1 MKGLPVLGFGIV
13 MYLCVLWFMRIIR
26 IDAKHSDGYRTI
38 PIEYAAFVIA
48 ISYPIVVVVLWI
60 ITYVP
65 VNMLVGLPEWNL
77 SLTATIN
84 NVLVLSI
91 ANIALAL
98 SLIYVFYQHNLLRM
112 RAPRLLCSIL
122 LLGGFIYN
130 LILIFQD
137 HGFTLTSETINNA
150 SYHQSAPT
158 WIKKAIHGLSNL
170 SKVSIVTIFVL
181 VKSYLGPLA
190 TGYILCSLLYSHFV
204 SKNQVELSVFL
215 LGPLLDWALEVV
227 PHFWSSAYLIL
238 QVSYNVIENGF
249 ETLQDL
255 DHN

>member
-13 MYLCVLWFMRIIR
+13 MYLCVLWFMRILR
-26 IDAKHSDGYRTI
+26 IDAKHSDRYRTM
-38 PIEYAAFVIA
+38 PIEYAAFVIT
-48 ISYPIVVVVLWI
+48 ISYPIVGAILWI

-77 SLTATIN
+77 SLTASIN
-84 NVLVLSI
+84 NILVLSI

-112 RAPRLLCSIL
+112 RAPLLLCSIL

-137 HGFTLTSETINNA
+137 RSFTLSSETIYNA
-150 SYHQSAPT
+150 YYHQSVPI
-158 WIKKAIHGLSNL
+158 WIRKTIHGFSNL
-170 SKVSIVTIFVL
+170 SKVSIVTIFIL

-204 SKNQVELSVFL
+204 SNNPVELHVFL

-227 PHFWSSAYLIL
+227 PYFWASAYLIL

-249 ETLQDL
+249 ETLKDL

>member
-13 MYLCVLWFMRIIR
+13 MYLCVLWFMRILR
-26 IDAKHSDGYRTI
+26 IDSKHFDRYRTI

-48 ISYPIVVVVLWI
+48 LSYPIVGGILWLA
-60 ITYVP
+60 TYVP

-77 SLTATIN
+77 GLTASIN

-91 ANIALAL
+91 ANTALAI
-98 SLIYVFYQHNLLRM
+98 SLMYVFYRNYLPRM
-112 RAPRLLCSIL
+112 RAPLLLCSIL

-137 HGFTLTSETINNA
+137 RSFAITNEVIDNA
-150 SYHQSAPT
+150 SYLQSAPI
-158 WIKKAIHGLSNL
+158 WIKKTIHAFSNL

-181 VKSYLGPLA
+181 LKSYLGPLA

-204 SKNQVELSVFL
+204 SRSEVELSVFL

-227 PHFWSSAYLIL
+227 PHFWSSTYLIL

-255 DHN
+255 EHN